1 MPDPFGF
8 STPDGPPAELDALR
22 DLVDVGRLS
31 RVLAFCG
38 WSLRDLEHNVVA
50 RREVAFYLDVDAE
63 IGRRAEV
70 LDLEQQW
77 NPLGRPA

>member
-8 STPDGPPAELDALR
+8 NSPVGPPAEADALR
-22 DLVDVGRLS
+22 DLVSLDRLS

-38 WSLRDLEHNVVA
+38 WSLRDLRHNVVA
-50 RREVAFYLDVDAE
+50 RREVAFYLDVDAQ